1 MSPSVDEKAA
11 REQHEEACK
20 AWRARYETE
29 HENGRTSAE
38 ALQDR
43 AGDKLSDAIEKLIN
57 TRATTIEGLRCK
69 ARLVKMMDSQDHE
82 IMLSLVDDLTEVQS

>member
-1 MSPSVDEKAA
+1 MKKQQESSMKKLA
-11 REQHEEACK
+11 RLGGLVMKLNTKMEE
-20 AWRARYETE
+20 
-29 HENGRTSAE
+29 TSAE